1 MTAPSQNRAQGDTN
15 VLLQAS
21 QVTDTVAENMKQH
34 ATTLRSRLVPMEQ
47 ALVGK
52 AGTTLTTFKSDYD
65 QSLTRLYLK
74 LKDLSVQIR
83 RTAQAHAAADAD
95 SSRRL
100 VNAASGENSTGG
112 STLSATLNT
121 GTSASA

>member
-1 MTAPSQNRAQGDTN
+1 MTAPSSNRAQGDTN
-15 VLLQAS
+15 VLLDAS
-21 QVTDTVAENMKQH
+21 KVTDTVAENMKQH
-34 ATTLRSRLVPMEQ
+34 AATLRSRLVPMEQ

-52 AGTTLTTFKSDYD
+52 AGSTLTTFKSDY
-65 QSLTRLYLK
+65 QASLDRLYLK

-100 VNAASGENSTGG
+100 VNAAGGETAPNGG
-112 STLSATLNT
+112 
-121 GTSASA
+121 GMSASLNR

>member
-15 VLLQAS
+15 VLLNAS

-34 ATTLRSRLVPMEQ
+34 AATLRGRLVPMEQ

-52 AGTTLTTFKSDYD
+52 AGNTLTTFKADYD
-65 QSLTRLYLK
+65 QSLQRLYLK

-100 VNAASGENSTGG
+100 VNAAGGEQTTGG
-112 STLSATLNT
+112 STLSATLNPK
-121 GTSASA
+121 A

>member
-21 QVTDTVAENMKQH
+21 QVTDNVAENMKQH
-34 ATTLRSRLVPMEQ
+34 AATLRSRLVPMEQ
-47 ALVGK
+47 ALIRQGGYDAHHVQGRLRHV
-52 AGTTLTTFKSDYD
+52 AQPALPEAQGTSP
-65 QSLTRLYLK
+65 
-74 LKDLSVQIR
+74 VQIR

-100 VNAASGENSTGG
+100 VNAAGGENATGG
-112 STLSATLNT
+112 TSLSATLNP
-121 GTSASA
+121 SA